1 MIHPNTLADLQSHV
15 ATVCQL
21 GNPELACSAGN
32 FTLANQQVA
41 QRVFSDHVTALFVRE
56 THDKRNITGEESERI
71 ERKLRRKAERF
82 ANRHKIQRRAES
94 SEKCGFV
101 VIGFLVG
108 GLISWLF
115 GKILEALWD
124 WWFKESKSAA
134 LAMIGSES
142 IMYVEA
148 RDVTDEDN
156 D

>member
-1 MIHPNTLADLQSHV
+1 MTPNTLADLQSHV

-32 FTLANQQVA
+32 YSLANQQVA
-41 QRVFSDHVTALFVRE
+41 QRAFSDRITALFVRE
-56 THDKRNITGEESERI
+56 THDQGVEGITPEDAEKI

-115 GKILEALWD
+115 GKVLEALWD
-124 WWFKESKSAA
+124 WFWKAKAA
-134 LAMIGSES
+134 VRAMIGGES
-142 IMYVEA
+142 LRCA
-148 RDVTDEDN
+148 LADDDG
-156 D
+156 DDD